1 MRTQPK
7 YIFLLLSIFLAI
19 SACSPSQTTD
29 IPTATEEVFLT
40 LPITDTPP
48 APTETPS
55 PTNTPAPALERAQ
68 YMLNTTI
75 DYDARTVTV
84 DETIRYPNL
93 TGNQLN
99 TLVLA
104 ITPNL
109 WDGSFT
115 LTSLAI
121 DGQPVSTY
129 TLNDQRLDVSLASIL
144 PSGGVVT
151 IQLQYTLTLPFAEQE
166 DPSVSRPRIYG
177 YTSRQINLVNWY

>member
-1 MRTQPK
+1 
-7 YIFLLLSIFLAI
+7 
-19 SACSPSQTTD
+19 
-29 IPTATEEVFLT
+29 
-40 LPITDTPP
+40 
-48 APTETPS
+48 
-55 PTNTPAPALERAQ
+55 
-68 YMLNTTI
+68 MLNTTI

-166 DPSVSRPRIYG
+166 DPSVSRPRIPSSCRIS
-177 YTSRQINLVNWY
+177 TVNGSCTTHGSMASILYMTQPIMK